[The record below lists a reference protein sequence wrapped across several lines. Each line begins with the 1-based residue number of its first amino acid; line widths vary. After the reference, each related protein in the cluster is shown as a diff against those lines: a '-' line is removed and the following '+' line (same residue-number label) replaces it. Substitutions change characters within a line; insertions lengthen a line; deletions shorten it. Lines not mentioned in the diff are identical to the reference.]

1 MARTFHH
8 GDKAK
13 SRNFGDDWRWLQSTP
28 SSWTRQMMTR
38 PQRQEVRRLVKR
50 TMELVDYED
59 APLFP
64 LAKKPLL
71 LVATLR
77 SERQRAPYVL
87 ISHHLVALLTLR
99 PRYRGRAARWTL

>member
-13 SRNFGDDWRWLQSTP
+13 SRKFGDDWRWLQSTP

-38 PQRQEVRRLVKR
+38 PQRQEVQRLIKR
-50 TMELVDYED
+50 TTQLVDYDD

-64 LAKKPLL
+64 LPKKPH
-71 LVATLR
+71 V
-77 SERQRAPYVL
+77 Y
-87 ISHHLVALLTLR
+87 
-99 PRYRGRAARWTL
+99 YW